1 MKSGLKMRNINLQ
14 IYNCAFCMQ
23 HDRKIKQVICFV
35 LFGNRHQQFILDSS
49 QLHFPQSFADIRAY
63 KMNCRVAVLLKIIST
78 WTSIAVKIPIDLKS
92 LYSCDKQ
99 RFRRERHTNK
109 SSISSSN
116 CVCIELFYYS
126 AVKNTILDVFA
137 GPADKGIYSP
147 SVQQTQFLTQKK
159 ILLGNPQVEF

>member
-1 MKSGLKMRNINLQ
+1 
-14 IYNCAFCMQ
+14 MQ

-49 QLHFPQSFADIRAY
+49 QLYFPPGFADIRAY
-63 KMNCRVAVLLKIIST
+63 KMNCTVAVLLKIIST
-78 WTSIAVKIPIDLKS
+78 WTSRIKIGGIPVDLKS

-116 CVCIELFYYS
+116 CVCIELFSYS